1 VDERK
6 DQAYMLARLTPN
18 ELSRIWFPLGGLEKP
33 QVREIARNANLPV
46 ADKAESQDLCFLAG
60 IKKTDLLERLR
71 TKAAKRGQVIATD
84 GTVLAEH
91 EGLDRFTIG
100 QRRGVG
106 VANGSPLYVL
116 DKDPDTG
123 TVTVG
128 PRDALATT
136 ALSVKAVQLY
146 RDAAEVDRIKLRYR
160 SNPVA
165 CKLAESVPAGQYPR
179 IAVMLNEP
187 FMAAAPGQV
196 ACLLSGD
203 RVVGHGL
210 IAPKEIA
217 HAA

>member
-1 VDERK
+1 
-6 DQAYMLARLTPN
+6 M
-18 ELSRIWFPLGGLEKP
+18 
-33 QVREIARNANLPV
+33 
-46 ADKAESQDLCFLAG
+46 
-60 IKKTDLLERLR
+60 
-71 TKAAKRGQVIATD
+71 D
-84 GTVLAEH
+84 GAVLAEH

-106 VANGSPLYVL
+106 VANGSPLYVV
-116 DKDPDTG
+116 DKDPDSG

-128 PRDALATT
+128 PREALLVDSVEIADAELFREA
-136 ALSVKAVQLY
+136 AQINAV
-146 RDAAEVDRIKLRYR
+146 KLRYR

-165 CKLAESVPAGQYPR
+165 CTLPASLPAGRYPR

-196 ACLLSGD
+196 ACLLAGD